1 MDAIAMIPGGSQ
13 QGMAMEALYGCHG
26 RFFASCGI
34 AANRR
39 VAQSA
44 VSGAAP
50 WDVETDSIRR
60 FFSSPRL
67 IFVLHEENSANATDV
82 IHLSVM
88 HLSFEIDYSS
98 YLNVTPSRSHLTTSA
113 K

>member
-1 MDAIAMIPGGSQ
+1 MDAMAMIPGGSQ

-50 WDVETDSIRR
+50 WDVVSRQIRFVDSIHSRR
-60 FFSSPRL
+60 LDFRF
-67 IFVLHEENSANATDV
+67 ANATDV

-98 YLNVTPSRSHLTTSA
+98 YLYVTPSRSHLTTTT